1 MDQSE
6 DNLERELQ
14 ANAEEL
20 FPDTTALEAASA
32 AQDRRSPPYNDP
44 HIPPPEEPP
53 PIKPHSKAH
62 RNMLDRTQ
70 RKQKD
75 PVAPHVDETPT
86 LRDGKS
92 LKSHRVIPKSSI
104 WPGPSPPTPKQTQ
117 TAGSQL
123 QTELWHQRMAH
134 PGNVKLKKTQQHTT
148 GIPNLGPAHP
158 LFACNNCSMGKL
170 AKQARGKTDSRQAT
184 AKGER
189 FHMDYG
195 FFRGPKHLQR
205 QIKRKYGDL
214 TIASLK
220 HKPILES
227 REGYVA
233 YLLIVDGYT
242 RKAWVYP
249 TKHKE
254 PPVETVDLFLQRFG
268 LRDGTQRYVRTDLG
282 GELAK
287 SGAFRTTIAKNGYVL
302 EPTGPDAS
310 SQNGRGERPH
320 RTLAN
325 MVRCML
331 YGADLGAEFWADAI
345 VYASYLYN
353 RTYHE
358 SVGSTPEESWTGS
371 KPEMSHIRTFG
382 SSVTV
387 KKPGGRRTKGD
398 PHCYHGIFLR
408 FTATTKNIVYYD
420 INTKRTKT
428 AAHKTMDEFH
438 YGNPI
443 DQRPKMAQHMIDT
456 SADDGTKKQEYG
468 RPIALNEFMD
478 LEDVTEPP
486 AASAAALEA
495 CEINDADSSFARI
508 ATIYEPDQGYHDSDV
523 LNIEL
528 SLDIFGPSTT
538 EVITID
544 PNHPTL
550 GIEFHSAQPT
560 ARPIIKLCKS
570 GTPAAKLRNW
580 RSRFRH
586 GTIRAI
592 DGEYMDTIDDVR
604 HTVATLRD
612 SNRTNC
618 KITIAHHEIAQ
629 PLTASGIPQLHFD
642 QLHAIAHHLHVM
654 KYGEDYDLWDDKNE
668 FPSTD
673 EDTIRKAIADDQ
685 AVARFTRRQLKRRED
700 WKIWQQAEW
709 KQLTSYN
716 TQDMFGKPINRP
728 LKSTVLPFVWTY
740 LFKDGITPKA
750 RGTCNGGKRY
760 GKAVTLAHTY
770 ASCVEQ
776 PGARIFWSLSALHGM
791 TVLGADAGNAFAE
804 APPPVQPF
812 YMAIDDQ
819 FRNWWTESLGN
830 DPIPQGHVLPVK
842 HAMQGHPEAPR
853 LWEKH
858 IVQILEK
865 LGFASTTHE
874 KCIYQKTV
882 AGHKVLFLRQVDDF
896 AVACSDPGISKEII
910 CQIGAQLQVPLNDLG
925 TLTKFNG
932 LDIVQTRDYTK
943 IHCQSFLTKVLKQHG
958 WEETITQ
965 HNPVPMRNDTTYHAQ
980 MEGALLPATPEAAQ
994 QLQEEHFNY
1003 RQAIGEAIYAMTIA
1017 RPDIAFAVIKLSQYS
1032 ANPAKIHY
1040 QAVRQLFKYLA
1051 LTTARGVYYWR
1062 KIPVPA
1068 LPVIAAEACVSHSA
1082 ILDTIPKTKQPSR
1095 LHAYVDSDW
1104 GSDRTHRRSVTGL
1117 VIMLAGGVIAYK
1129 SKYQQTVA
1137 LSSTEAEFT
1146 AASEAG
1152 KTTLY
1157 LRSILHE
1164 LGFSQCLPTL
1174 LYEDNTGA
1182 LHMANAQQ
1190 PTRRTRHMDT
1200 KHFAL
1205 QDWVEH
1211 DQIEITQIGT
1221 ANNVSDA
1228 FTKALGRIKFY
1239 EQMDVIMGRRI
1250 PPYVPNWVRQ
1260 DHPAPTKTLESLRT
1274 SLSSPSKPRLVSA
1287 LESLH
1292 DLLPTSF
1299 LSRMTSTVG
1308 SMGG

>member
-1 MDQSE
+1 
-6 DNLERELQ
+6 
-14 ANAEEL
+14 
-20 FPDTTALEAASA
+20 
-32 AQDRRSPPYNDP
+32 
-44 HIPPPEEPP
+44 
-53 PIKPHSKAH
+53 
-62 RNMLDRTQ
+62 
-70 RKQKD
+70 
-75 PVAPHVDETPT
+75 
-86 LRDGKS
+86 
-92 LKSHRVIPKSSI
+92 
-104 WPGPSPPTPKQTQ
+104 
-117 TAGSQL
+117 
-123 QTELWHQRMAH
+123 MAH
-134 PGNVKLKKTQQHTT
+134 PGTAKLKKTQQHTI
-148 GIPNLGPAHP
+148 GMPNLGAAHP
-158 LFACNNCSMGKL
+158 LFGCNNCNMGKL
-170 AKQARGKTDSRQAT
+170 DKQARGKTDSRQAQ
-184 AKGER
+184 ANGER

-205 QIKRKYGDL
+205 QIKRKYGDV
-214 TIASLK
+214 TIASLQ

-233 YLLIVDGYT
+233 YLLVIDGFS

-249 TKHKE
+249 TKTKE
-254 PPVETVDLFLQRFG
+254 PPIETVDLFLQRFG
-268 LRDGTQRYVRTDLG
+268 LRDGTQRYVRTDQG

-287 SGAFRTTIAKNGYVL
+287 SAAFRTVIAKHGYVV
-302 EPTGPDAS
+302 ESTGPDAS

-331 YGADLGAEFWADAI
+331 YGADLGAEFWADAM
-345 VYASYLYN
+345 VYAAYLYN

-358 SVGSTPEESWTGS
+358 SVGKTPDEAWTGH
-371 KPEMSHIRTFG
+371 KPEMGHIRTFG

-387 KKPGGRRTKGD
+387 KKPGRRPTKGD

-408 FTATTKNIVYYD
+408 FTATTKNLVYYD
-420 INTKRTKT
+420 INSKRTKT
-428 AAHKTMDEFH
+428 AAHKKMDEFH
-438 YGNPI
+438 YGNPM
-443 DQRPKMAQHMIDT
+443 DQRPKMAQHMIDIT
-456 SADDGTKKQEYG
+456 ADDTAKKHEYG
-468 RPIALNEFMD
+468 RPIPLNEFAD
-478 LEDVTEPP
+478 LVEINEPP
-486 AASAAALEA
+486 AAAAAKL
-495 CEINDADSSFARI
+495 DAFDDQDDDNHARI
-508 ATIYEPDQGYHDSDV
+508 ATLYEPEHGYHDSDI

-538 EVITID
+538 EVINID
-544 PNHPTL
+544 PRHPTL
-550 GIEFHSAQPT
+550 GIEFHSPQPT
-560 ARPIIKLCKS
+560 ARPTIKLCKS

-592 DGEYMDTIDDVR
+592 DGEYMDTIEDVR
-604 HTVATLRD
+604 HTIATLRD
-612 SNRTNC
+612 SNRTDC

-654 KYGEDYDLWDDKNE
+654 RYGDDYDLWDNKDS
-668 FPSTD
+668 FPAID
-673 EDTIRKAIADDQ
+673 EDTIRQAIADDQ

-700 WKIWQQAEW
+700 WKVWQEAEW

-716 TQDMFGKPINRP
+716 MQDMFGKPIRRP
-728 LKSTVLPFVWTY
+728 PKATVLPFVWTY
-740 LFKDGITPKA
+740 LFKDGVKPKA

-776 PGARIFWSLSALHGM
+776 PGARIFWSLAALHGM

-804 APPPVQPF
+804 APPPIQPF
-812 YMAIDDQ
+812 YMAIDEQYKD
-819 FRNWWTESLGN
+819 WWTESCGN
-830 DPIPQGHVLPVK
+830 DRIPEGFVLPVK
-842 HAMQGHPEAPR
+842 HALQGHPEAPR

-858 IVQILEK
+858 IVHILGQ

-882 AGHKVLFLRQVDDF
+882 AGQKVLFLRQVDDF
-896 AVACSDPGISKEII
+896 AVACSDTAISKEII
-910 CQIGAQLQVPLNDLG
+910 RQVGAQLQVPLNDLG

-932 LDIVQTRDYTK
+932 LDILQTRDYIK
-943 IHCQSFLTKVLKQHG
+943 IYCKSFLDKVLKQHG
-958 WEETITQ
+958 WEETIKQ
-965 HNPVPMRNDTTYHAQ
+965 HNPIPMRNDTAYHAQ
-980 MEGALLPATPEAAQ
+980 LESATLPATADDAK

-1017 RPDIAFAVIKLSQYS
+1017 RPDIAYAVIKLSQYS

-1040 QAVRQLFKYLA
+1040 QAVRHLFKYLA
-1051 LTTARGVYYWR
+1051 LTTERGVYYWR
-1062 KIPVPA
+1062 KIPVTS
-1068 LPVIAAEACVSHSA
+1068 LPVVPAEACVSRSA
-1082 ILDTIPKTKQPSR
+1082 ILDTIPKTKQPHR
-1095 LHAYVDSDW
+1095 MHAYVDSDW

-1129 SKYQQTVA
+1129 SKYQATIA

-1164 LGFSQCLPTL
+1164 LGFSQYLPTL

-1200 KHFAL
+1200 KYFAL

-1211 DQIEITQIGT
+1211 DQIEVTQIGT
-1221 ANNVSDA
+1221 ANNISDA

-1239 EQMDVIMGRRI
+1239 EQTDVIMGRRI
-1250 PPYVPNWVRQ
+1250 PPYVPTWVKK
-1260 DHPAPTKTLESLRT
+1260 DHPAPTKTLDSLKS
-1274 SLSSPSKPRLVSA
+1274 SLSSPSKPKLFSVLDSI
-1287 LESLH
+1287 H
-1292 DLLPTSF
+1292 GLLPTSF
-1299 LSRMTSTVG
+1299 LSRISSTVG